1 MAFRRVKPQL
11 PPRWDEGYRAAELAR
26 VSAPAPGAIQ
36 PSRESWLFEQGTF
49 DPIPEPEHE
58 LDAPAGFLP
67 PVPEPSIA
75 EPSAPESPDFPAQS
89 ASVADDTVEA
99 LKLKLRSLSYGAQ
112 GQAGGSWGQNPR
124 KLFSHF
130 DRDNSGRLDYSEFE
144 SAVRK
149 GGKLTQASI
158 SEAGLRKLFRSVD
171 EDGSG
176 DVSIEEL
183 AAFVWGPKK
192 ERKRRSHDS
201 LLRAA
206 AKAGDVHTVRALIG
220 KGKAD
225 TNKTDHRGQ
234 TPLLLAALK
243 GHELVVAALIEGG
256 AQVDKEN
263 SVSGFT
269 PLMNAAFFGRAV
281 VLRWLLAAGANSG
294 RANKGG
300 RTALTLARL
309 WGKTAATEL
318 LGAWEASTEEQRT
331 KLIGDWG
338 LLHVRERR
346 RRALDAS
353 LPAVEFDASLG
364 ARPWTGADSDGGRPQ
379 TSDLSYFTTHVR

>member
-1 MAFRRVKPQL
+1 M
-11 PPRWDEGYRAAELAR
+11 
-26 VSAPAPGAIQ
+26 
-36 PSRESWLFEQGTF
+36 
-49 DPIPEPEHE
+49 
-58 LDAPAGFLP
+58 
-67 PVPEPSIA
+67 
-75 EPSAPESPDFPAQS
+75 
-89 ASVADDTVEA
+89 
-99 LKLKLRSLSYGAQ
+99 
-112 GQAGGSWGQNPR
+112 
-124 KLFSHF
+124 
-130 DRDNSGRLDYSEFE
+130 
-144 SAVRK
+144 RK

-281 VLRWLLAAGANSG
+281 VLRWLLAAGVSCHDII
-294 RANKGG
+294 
-300 RTALTLARL
+300 
-309 WGKTAATEL
+309 AAM
-318 LGAWEASTEEQRT
+318 
-331 KLIGDWG
+331 
-338 LLHVRERR
+338 
-346 RRALDAS
+346 
-353 LPAVEFDASLG
+353 
-364 ARPWTGADSDGGRPQ
+364 
-379 TSDLSYFTTHVR
+379 